1 MNDEKSVPYIVF
13 EGTVARHER
22 TIRRLIITIV
32 IAILAIF
39 ASNAFWLYEW
49 SQYDYMSYSEDVE
62 VKSEDGGNANYLGYK
77 GNIYNG
83 IRESQETSDI
93 PEEEETFKRSQ
104 D

>member
-1 MNDEKSVPYIVF
+1 MNEEKNVPYIVY
-13 EGTVARHER
+13 EGAVARHER
-22 TIRRLIITIV
+22 TIKRLIITII

-49 SQYDYMSYSEDVE
+49 SQYDYMAYSEDIDVN
-62 VKSEDGGNANYLGYK
+62 SEDGGNANYVGYK

-83 IRESQETSDI
+83 ICESEKTSDI
-93 PEEEETFKRSQ
+93 QEEEEAFTRSQ

>member
-22 TIRRLIITIV
+22 TIKRLIITIV
-32 IAILAIF
+32 IAILALF

-83 IRESQETSDI
+83 IRESETASDI
-93 PEEEETFKRSQ
+93 PQKEETIPWSE

>member
-1 MNDEKSVPYIVF
+1 MNEEKSVPYIVY

-22 TIRRLIITIV
+22 TIKRLIITII

-93 PEEEETFKRSQ
+93 PQKEETIPWSEN
-104 D
+104 

>member
-1 MNDEKSVPYIVF
+1 MNEEKNVPYIVY

-22 TIRRLIITIV
+22 TIKRLIITII

-49 SQYDYMSYSEDVE
+49 SQYDYMAYSEDIDVN
-62 VKSEDGGNANYLGYK
+62 SEDGGNANYVGYK

-83 IRESQETSDI
+83 ICESEAEGDLSQKEEAI
-93 PEEEETFKRSQ
+93 PWSE